1 MVVLKYLDF
10 TVAIGKRMIDA
21 RVDYDDNPHH
31 IRETSLKLHEHLLY
45 EIYFIQQGNMMIQL
59 EKTILSLKQGDIF
72 VISPHV
78 PHRVLSYDEDM
89 VRFNVQFM
97 CNIAYTSPYMFF
109 CPQEAIRNEIFSQ
122 ISYIRRY
129 LNDHDN
135 KANLFRMNHAFSI
148 VLSYVV
154 EPMLPPDAFVRA
166 TPKNNRMKQLILID
180 QFFFERYAEPIT
192 ILDLATELSYSE
204 TQARR
209 ILQEYTGMSFADKL
223 RQHRISAAKQ
233 YLANSTLSVDEIAER
248 CGYQSRMGFESMF
261 KKIVGMSPHKFREQ
275 EQKKT

>member
-1 MVVLKYLDF
+1 MKYLDF
-10 TVAIGKRMIDA
+10 SVAIGKIQIDA
-21 RVDYDDNPHH
+21 RVDYTDNPHH
-31 IRETSLKLHEHLLY
+31 IRYTSLHLHKHLLY
-45 EIYFIQQGNMMIQL
+45 DIYFIQKGSLMLQCD
-59 EKTILSLKQGDIF
+59 KAILSLKQGDIF

-78 PHRVLSYDEDM
+78 PHKILSLDEDL

-97 CNIAYTSPYMFF
+97 GNMENTASYFF
-109 CPQEAIRNEIFSQ
+109 FRPSDAVRDELFSHL
-122 ISYIRRY
+122 SFIRRY
-129 LNDHDN
+129 MTTPED
-135 KANLFRMNHAFSI
+135 KANVFRMNHAFAI

-154 EPMLPPDAFVRA
+154 EPLLPTDAFVRA
-166 TPKNNRMKQLILID
+166 TGKNNRMQQLIVID

-192 ILDLATELSYSE
+192 ILDLAAALNYSE

-233 YLANSTLSVDEIAER
+233 HLINSSLSIDEIAER

-261 KKIVGMSPHKFREQ
+261 KKLVGISPHKYRD
-275 EQKKT
+275 QKQSKQYT

>member
-1 MVVLKYLDF
+1 MKHLDF
-10 TVAIGKRMIDA
+10 TVSIGNHMIDA
-21 RVDYDDNPHH
+21 RVDYSDNPHH
-31 IRETSLKLHEHLLY
+31 IREQSLQLHEHLLY
-45 EIYFIQQGNMMIQL
+45 EIYFIQNGSMMLQL

-78 PHRVLSYDEDM
+78 PHKVLSYDESL

-97 CNIAYTSPYMFF
+97 CNIETSAPYIFF
-109 CPQEAIRNEIFSQ
+109 CPHETVRDEIFSQ
-122 ISYIRRY
+122 ISFMRRY
-129 LNDHDN
+129 MDTTDN
-135 KANLFRMNHAFSI
+135 KANIFRMNHAFSI
-148 VLSYVV
+148 VLSYVI
-154 EPMLPPDAFVRA
+154 EPMLPVDAFVRA
-166 TPKNNRMKQLILID
+166 TPKNNRMKQLIVID

-192 ILDLATELSYSE
+192 ILDLAAELSYSE

-233 YLANSTLSVDEIAER
+233 YLINSTLSVDEIAER

-261 KKIVGMSPHKFREQ
+261 KKLVGLSPHKYREQ
-275 EQKKT
+275 EQSKA

>member
-1 MVVLKYLDF
+1 MKHLDF
-10 TVAIGKRMIDA
+10 TVAIGNYMIDA
-21 RVDYDDNPHH
+21 RVDYGDNPHV
-31 IRETSLKLHEHLLY
+31 IRDTSLQLHEHLLY
-45 EIYFIQQGNMMIQL
+45 EIYFIQQGNLMLQV

-78 PHRVLSYDEDM
+78 PHKVLSYDEDM

-97 CNIAYTSPYMFF
+97 CNIEHTAPYLFF
-109 CPQEAIRNEIFSQ
+109 CPHDLVRDEIFSQ

-129 LNDHDN
+129 MDTTDN
-135 KANLFRMNHAFSI
+135 KANVFRMNHAFSI

-154 EPMLPPDAFVRA
+154 EPMLPSDAFVRA
-166 TPKNNRMKQLILID
+166 TPKNNRMKQLIVID
-180 QFFFERYAEPIT
+180 QFFFLRYAEPIT
-192 ILDLATELSYSE
+192 ILDLAAELNYSE

-233 YLANSTLSVDEIAER
+233 YLINSSLSVDEIAER

-261 KKIVGMSPHKFREQ
+261 KKIVGLSPHKYREQ
-275 EQKKT
+275 EQKKTT